1 MWPRCG
7 AGMSET
13 FMRGSGVEV
22 KGDGEEDGEGGG
34 VSSSGLVVEGDGE
47 EDGEGIGVSSS
58 RLAVE

>member
-22 KGDGEEDGEGGG
+22 KGDGEGDGEEGG

-47 EDGEGIGVSSS
+47 DGEGIGVSSS
-58 RLAVE
+58 RLVVE